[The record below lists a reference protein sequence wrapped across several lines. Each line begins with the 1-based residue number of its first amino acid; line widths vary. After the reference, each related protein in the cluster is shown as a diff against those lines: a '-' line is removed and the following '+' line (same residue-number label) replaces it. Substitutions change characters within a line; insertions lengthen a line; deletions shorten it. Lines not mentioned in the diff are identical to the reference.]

1 MVAIAFAHEF
11 CAARTSFS
19 DTEKAEVGTIIP
31 FPALTA
37 AAFEP
42 IPKIISGVEVRTC
55 TLRTPAC
62 GCTTRERTV
71 TTKNSM
77 AKDGFGAGESP
88 LNAL

>member
-19 DTEKAEVGTIIP
+19 DTEKAEVGTTIP
-31 FPALTA
+31 FPVKTA